1 MNEYKIVISG
11 TDPYGIK
18 FLNTVVEFANK
29 GATIDEAHPWTCKFP
44 AKVFMNIKTKE
55 YLETD
60 ILSGVQVMPISII
73 YTKEMLDALEWTE
86 FKDVVKKRG
95 VGGRDRAQMVRQYLE
110 ATQQEGQRASE
121 AE

>member
-1 MNEYKIVISG
+1 MNEYKIIIG
-11 TDPYGIK
+11 ATDPLGIK
-18 FLNTVVEFANK
+18 FLANVVKFANK

-44 AKVFMNIKTKE
+44 AKVYMNIKTDE

-60 ILSGVQVMPISII
+60 MVNGIQVFPISIT

-110 ATQQEGQRASE
+110 ATQQEGQSAS
-121 AE
+121 